1 MEQANTDRPKARS
14 TRKGKPP
21 DTSSED
27 SYNADRGKPH
37 WSVHMVE
44 PFTCAHHIAM
54 PLTEQ
59 HQIPLLWDTGTAPNT
74 MSREMVALE

>member
-21 DTSSED
+21 ETSSED

-37 WSVHMVE
+37 WSVDTGRALQLVL
-44 PFTCAHHIAM
+44 HHTVLSPTAGFHRAALSVIAM
-54 PLTEQ
+54 GHRYSTQ
-59 HQIPLLWDTGTAPNT
+59 HH
-74 MSREMVALE
+74 R

>member
-27 SYNADRGKPH
+27 SYNADGAN
-37 WSVHMVE
+37 HMVSGRGRA
-44 PFTCAHHIAM
+44 PASVSPHCPAPATG
-54 PLTEQ
+54 LTVQ
-59 HQIPLLWDTGTAPNT
+59 RGASLLWHTGTAPHT
-74 MSREMVALE
+74 RSR

>member
-1 MEQANTDRPKARS
+1 MEQASTDRPKARS

-37 WSVHMVE
+37 WSVYAAE
-44 PFTCAHHIAM
+44 PCHLHC
-54 PLTEQ
+54 PQPQGLTWQ
-59 HQIPLLWDTGTAPNT
+59 RRVSLLWDTGTAPNT

>member
-21 DTSSED
+21 DTSSDD

-37 WSVHMVE
+37 GSVYTAE
-44 PFTCAHHIAM
+44 
-54 PLTEQ
+54 L
-59 HQIPLLWDTGTAPNT
+59 PLLGCTT
-74 MSREMVALE
+74 L